1 MLVQLK
7 INKLIRQLDKLDRQI
22 DKAIAKGKD
31 PFKLQQKQWVL
42 SNKLDGLAAKQHN
55 SQRY

>member
-31 PFKLQQKQWVL
+31 PFKLQQKQWVI
-42 SNKLDGLAAKQHN
+42 SDRLDDLIAKQHN
-55 SQRY
+55 RQR